1 MPWSEFVSLLSGLG
15 PNTSLARLV
24 QIRIED
30 DKEMLSNFTL
40 AQMRIR
46 NEYRRKRNTTLANSK
61 SLDETT
67 QFLNDMKNVFIQMT

>member
-30 DKEMLSNFTL
+30 DKDILSNFTPV
-40 AQMRIR
+40 QMRIR

-67 QFLNDMKNVFIQMT
+67 QFLNDMKNIFIQMS

>member
-24 QIRIED
+24 QIRLED
-30 DKEMLSNFTL
+30 DKDILASFTPG
-40 AQMRIR
+40 QMRIR

-67 QFLNDMKNVFIQMT
+67 QFLNDMKNVFIQMS